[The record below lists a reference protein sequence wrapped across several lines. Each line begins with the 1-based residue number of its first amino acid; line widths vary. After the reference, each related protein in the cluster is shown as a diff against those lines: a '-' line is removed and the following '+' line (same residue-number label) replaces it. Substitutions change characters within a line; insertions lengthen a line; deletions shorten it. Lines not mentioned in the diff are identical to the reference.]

1 MDRLNSWGLGDI
13 KVKHIGGYQY
23 LIEIRD
29 IELFKM
35 LEDLQW
41 SYLKEVFIDVFPWS
55 ASFKPKV
62 ETMKNLAS
70 LRGNLE
76 GMGENANQIQ
86 KCESLSL
93 LIATDQEEFINE
105 VVGVDLGSELFH
117 VRVSELCPWIL
128 GTRLRDRPIMSTPSS
143 ESEARSSVE
152 VESKNFRLW

>member
-1 MDRLNSWGLGDI
+1 
-13 KVKHIGGYQY
+13 
-23 LIEIRD
+23 
-29 IELFKM
+29 
-35 LEDLQW
+35 
-41 SYLKEVFIDVFPWS
+41 
-55 ASFKPKV
+55 
-62 ETMKNLAS
+62 
-70 LRGNLE
+70 
-76 GMGENANQIQ
+76 MGENANQIQ

-152 VESKNFRLW
+152 VESKNFSELIRSKYRSWKVIFSRPVMGVGAAFIELSAVKTVLGVFDETVLGKEVDLVVESIL